1 METCELKENM
11 INAIG
16 DLLQLLEVEHEGS
29 VSHQVLR
36 TLDGVV
42 LVTREDLEHPTDNC
56 DNLLGV
62 HLGRGDVLG
71 LLNQPA
77 EVDGGGDNQQ

>member
-1 METCELKENM
+1 METCESKENR
-11 INAIG
+11 IKAIG
-16 DLLQLLEVEHEGS
+16 NLLQLLEVEHEGG

-42 LVTREDLEHPTDNC
+42 PVTRKD
-56 DNLLGV
+56 LLGV

-71 LLNQPA
+71 LLNQPV